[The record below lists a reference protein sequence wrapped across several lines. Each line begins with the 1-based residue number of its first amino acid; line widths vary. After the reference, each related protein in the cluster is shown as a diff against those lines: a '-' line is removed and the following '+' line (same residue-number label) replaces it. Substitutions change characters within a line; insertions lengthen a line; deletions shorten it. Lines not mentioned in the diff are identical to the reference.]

1 MAVASERIEQL
12 ENMAP
17 PELSVVVPV
26 TERPDNAGRLHRAYR
41 SALDGLGRSYELLY
55 VLDGPFTDYRADLEK
70 LRDDGE
76 RFTIIQLGKHFGE
89 AAAIEAGREHS
100 RGAWILTLPAY
111 HQFEPADLDRM
122 FEQAEQWD
130 LTVGRRYPRTDSL
143 VNQYLSRI
151 FHRLVNW
158 MTATD
163 FNDLSS
169 GARLF
174 RRAVADEIPLYGDQ
188 HRFLPVLARQRG
200 FRVREVAVKQSTR
213 EQFRRVPDLGI
224 YPRRLLDLLS
234 VFFLVKF
241 TKKPLRFFGLIGA
254 GVSAV
259 GGLWMTGLLAQ
270 RLLFSEPLAQRPAL
284 LLAAL
289 LMVLGV
295 QIFALGLVGEIV
307 IYAHARQIREYTIE
321 EIVNE

>member
-1 MAVASERIEQL
+1 MVVASERIDTL
-12 ENMAP
+12 RDVRT

-26 TERPDNAGRLHRAYR
+26 TERPDNAERLHRNYR
-41 SALDGLGRSYELLY
+41 ASLDRLGRSYELLY
-55 VLDGPFTDYRADLEK
+55 VLDGPFPDYRADLER
-70 LRDDGE
+70 LRASGQE
-76 RFTIIQLGKHFGE
+76 LKIIQLGKHFGE

-100 RGAWILTLPAY
+100 QGEWILTLPAY
-111 HQFEPADLDRM
+111 HQFEPEDLHKIFDD
-122 FEQAEQWD
+122 AEDWD
-130 LTVGRRYPRTDSL
+130 MTVGRRFPRTDSII
-143 VNQYLSRI
+143 NRGLSAV
-151 FHRLVNW
+151 FHGLVNW

-174 RRAVADEIPLYGDQ
+174 RRSVADEIPLYGDQ

-200 FRVREVAVKQSTR
+200 FRVREVDVQQSSR

-254 GVSAV
+254 GVSAI
-259 GGLWMTGLLAQ
+259 GGLWMLILIAHRLA
-270 RLLFSEPLAQRPAL
+270 FSEPLAQRPAL

-289 LMVLGV
+289 LIVQGV

-307 IYAHARQIREYTIE
+307 IYAHARQIREYTVE
-321 EIVNE
+321 EIVN